1 MNSQLTVQQL
11 KTFIPFNQ
19 LSDTQLAKL
28 RAQLSVQLILAGHVL
43 FEQGNTDNQSYFLLT
58 GNLSLHNQQQEVS
71 LISAEDEQS
80 LYELAPQKPRQ
91 YRAVAETDA
100 VVIKLDTEKLAQ
112 LLAWRQMM
120 QDVLLDL
127 EHDHLDLDWLEKLLV
142 NPLFSNVPAQN
153 IREILQRLKPVKVAA
168 GSEIIRQ
175 GAVGET
181 CYFLR
186 TGRAQVT
193 REQEGELQVLA
204 ELEEGACFGEEAL
217 LSDQPRNANISML
230 EDGQVLELSRQDF
243 VELLKAPV
251 VAECSLEQAQQQLEQ
266 QQGQWLD
273 VRRQDEYEQAHA
285 FGALHMPL
293 DVLRLKSRLLNKEV
307 LYFCYCDNGKRSQ
320 NAVFLLTQL
329 GFKAKML
336 AGGTDS
342 LSVLQRDELLSEQ
355 GAGYLVRRGGRIE
368 VSQ

>member
-19 LSDTQLAKL
+19 LSDMQLAKL
-28 RAQLSVQLILAGHVL
+28 RAQLSVQPVLAGHVL
-43 FEQGNTDNQSYFLLT
+43 FELGNEDKQSYFLLT
-58 GNLSLHNQQQEVS
+58 GSLSLQDQQQNANI
-71 LISAEDEQS
+71 ISADDEQS
-80 LYELAPQKPRQ
+80 LYELAPQNPRQ
-91 YRAVAETDA
+91 YRAVAETDS
-100 VVIKLDTEKLAQ
+100 VVIKLASEKLAQ

-127 EHDHLDLDWLEKLLV
+127 EHDNLDIDWLEKLLA

-153 IREILQRLKPVKVAA
+153 IREILKRLKPVSMLA

-186 TGRAQVT
+186 SGRAQVS
-193 REQEGELQVLA
+193 REQEGELQILA

-217 LSDQPRNANISML
+217 LSDQPRNANVSML

-243 VELLKAPV
+243 IELLKAPV
-251 VAECSLEQAQQQLEQ
+251 VAESSLEQAQQQIEQ
-266 QQGQWLD
+266 QQAQWLD

-293 DVLRLKSRLLNKEV
+293 DVLRLKSRLLNKAL
-307 LYFCYCDNGKRSQ
+307 LYLCYCDNGKRSQ

-329 GFKAKML
+329 GFRAKML

-342 LSVLQRDELLSEQ
+342 LLVERCDEFLSEQ
-355 GAGYLVRRGGRIE
+355 GAGYLIRSGGHVEI
-368 VSQ
+368 SQ